1 MPESIIPVY
10 ASLIALGGLGG
21 LAFTVLR
28 EVKGPIYSFVSKT
41 LASLLFV
48 VCGIVF
54 TTLMGAWTK
63 GYVLAI
69 VLGLFFGMIG
79 DVLLDLK
86 RNFKDLEGVFLSGGM
101 LSFGIGHVMYFL
113 FAFFYV
119 SDVLGKSFLIPG
131 LVGLAALPIAL
142 IVVIA
147 AKKLGLNLGSHMY
160 QTLAY
165 LTVLAYMTIMAITA
179 AGMYSTVDNRLWHF
193 AMAMAMFISS
203 DLTLSFTYFGDKSK
217 KGFMTT
223 CSVVNHVLY
232 YAAQLA
238 IASLI
243 VFIA

>member
-1 MPESIIPVY
+1 MPQNILPVY
-10 ASLIALGGLGG
+10 IALIALGCVGG
-21 LAFTVLR
+21 LTFTVLR
-28 EVKGPIYSFVSKT
+28 EVKGPVYSFVSKT
-41 LASLLFV
+41 VASLLFLIA
-48 VCGIVF
+48 GIVF
-54 TTLMGAWTK
+54 ISLMGAWSK

-119 SDVLGKSFLIPG
+119 SKVLGESFLIPG
-131 LVGLAALPIAL
+131 LVGLAAVPVAL
-142 IVVIA
+142 TVVLL
-147 AKKLGLNLGSHMY
+147 AKKLGLNLGKHMY
-160 QTLAY
+160 QTLGY

-179 AGMYSTVDNRLWHF
+179 AGMYSTYDNRLWHF
-193 AMAMAMFISS
+193 AMAMALFISS
-203 DLTLSFTYFGDKSK
+203 DLTLSFTYFGDKSNK
-217 KGFMTT
+217 VLMTT

-232 YAAQLA
+232 YAAQLSL
-238 IASLI
+238 ASLI

>member
-1 MPESIIPVY
+1 MPANIIAIY
-10 ASLIALGGLGG
+10 ASLIALGGVGG
-21 LAFTVLR
+21 LTFTVLR

-41 LASLLFV
+41 VASILFL

-54 TTLMGAWTK
+54 ISIMDGWTT
-63 GYVLAI
+63 GYLLAI

-86 RNFKDLEGVFLSGGM
+86 RNFKDLEGVFLTGGM

-113 FAFFYV
+113 FAFFYITQE
-119 SDVLGKSFLIPG
+119 LGESFLIPG
-131 LVGLAALPIAL
+131 LVGLAAVPVAL
-142 IVVIA
+142 TIVLV
-147 AKKLGLNLGSHMY
+147 AKKLGMNLGSHMY
-160 QTLAY
+160 QTIGY
-165 LTVLAYMTIMAITA
+165 LTVLAYMTIMAITS

-203 DLTLSFTYFGDKSK
+203 DLTLSFTYFGDKSNK
-217 KGFMTT
+217 VMMTT

-232 YAAQLA
+232 YSAQLA